1 MIFLIVLLSISILP
15 VIWINYVFKKNDEI
29 LPNMPFNGI
38 EFGNQ
43 LIKELELKDVCLE
56 KTLIGDHYDLDQ
68 RKVKVGEDRLR
79 KKSLTSI
86 SIICHEIGHAIQHAE
101 NYTPLITRTKLVKNT
116 LWINKIAFAV
126 IYIGLPIIFA
136 TGYLPLIKVC
146 ILLILL
152 SLFIGVVIHLVTLE
166 VELDASFNKAMPII
180 KKKIPEVYHDS
191 CRSILR
197 AAAFTD
203 VVGVFKNLI
212 SLRMITYL
220 LFYLS
225 VYRLQFSYLCQP

>member
-1 MIFLIVLLSISILP
+1 MIILIVLLSISILP

-180 KKKIPEVYHDS
+180 KKKIPAVYHDS

-197 AAAFTD
+197 AAAFTY

-212 SLRMITYL
+212 SLRMIWTV
-220 LFYLS
+220 LS
-225 VYRLQFSYLCQP
+225 RIR

>member
-1 MIFLIVLLSISILP
+1 MTFLIILFLISMLP
-15 VIWINYVFKKNDEI
+15 VVWLNYVFKKNDEI

-43 LIKELELKDVCLE
+43 LIKELELKDVSLE

-68 RKVKVGEDRLR
+68 RKVKVGEDRLK

-126 IYIGLPIIFA
+126 IYIGLPLIFA
-136 TGYLPLIKVC
+136 TGYLPFIKVC

-180 KKKIPEVYHDS
+180 QKKIPEVYHDS

-197 AAAFTD
+197 AAAFTY

-212 SLRMITYL
+212 SLRVIWTV
-220 LFYLS
+220 LS
-225 VYRLQFSYLCQP
+225 RIR

>member
-1 MIFLIVLLSISILP
+1 MTFLIILFLISMLP
-15 VIWINYVFKKNDEI
+15 VVWLNYVFKKNDEI

-43 LIKELELKDVCLE
+43 LIKELELKDVSLE

-68 RKVKVGEDRLR
+68 RKVKVGEDRLK

-180 KKKIPEVYHDS
+180 QKKIPEVYHDS

-197 AAAFTD
+197 AAAFTY

-212 SLRMITYL
+212 SLRMIWTV
-220 LFYLS
+220 LS
-225 VYRLQFSYLCQP
+225 RIR

>member
-1 MIFLIVLLSISILP
+1 MTFLVIFFLLSFIP
-15 VIWINYVFKKNDEI
+15 VLWVNYVFKKNDTI

-180 KKKIPEVYHDS
+180 KKKIQLIINTTLGKKSIADS
-191 CRSILR
+191 
-197 AAAFTD
+197 F
-203 VVGVFKNLI
+203 
-212 SLRMITYL
+212 
-220 LFYLS
+220 
-225 VYRLQFSYLCQP
+225 

>member
-1 MIFLIVLLSISILP
+1 MLP
-15 VIWINYVFKKNDEI
+15 VVWLNYVFKKNDEI

-43 LIKELELKDVCLE
+43 LIKELELKDVSLE

-68 RKVKVGEDRLR
+68 RKVKVGEDRLK

-180 KKKIPEVYHDS
+180 KKKIPAVYHDS

-197 AAAFTD
+197 AAAFTY

-212 SLRMITYL
+212 SLRMIWTV
-220 LFYLS
+220 LS
-225 VYRLQFSYLCQP
+225 RIR

>member
-1 MIFLIVLLSISILP
+1 MIFLIILLSISILP
-15 VIWINYVFKKNDEI
+15 VVWINYVFKKNDEI

-180 KKKIPEVYHDS
+180 KKKIPAVYHDS

-197 AAAFTD
+197 AAAFTY

-212 SLRMITYL
+212 SLRMIWTV
-220 LFYLS
+220 LS
-225 VYRLQFSYLCQP
+225 RIR

>member
-38 EFGNQ
+38 EFGNL

-152 SLFIGVVIHLVTLE
+152 SLFVGVVIHLVTLE

-180 KKKIPEVYHDS
+180 KQKIPAVYHDS

-197 AAAFTD
+197 AAAFTY

-212 SLRMITYL
+212 SLRMIWTV
-220 LFYLS
+220 LS
-225 VYRLQFSYLCQP
+225 RIR

>member
-180 KKKIPEVYHDS
+180 KKKIPAVYHDS

-197 AAAFTD
+197 AAAFTY

-212 SLRMITYL
+212 SLRMIWTD
-220 LFYLS
+220 LS
-225 VYRLQFSYLCQP
+225 RIR

>member
-1 MIFLIVLLSISILP
+1 MLP
-15 VIWINYVFKKNDEI
+15 VFWLNYVFKKNDEI

-43 LIKELELKDVCLE
+43 LIKELELKDVSLE
-56 KTLIGDHYDLDQ
+56 KTQIGDHYDLDQ
-68 RKVKVGEDRLR
+68 RKVKVGEDRLK

-116 LWINKIAFAV
+116 RWVNKIAFSV

-180 KKKIPEVYHDS
+180 KKKIPAVYHDS

-197 AAAFTD
+197 AAAFTY

-212 SLRMITYL
+212 SLRMIWTV
-220 LFYLS
+220 LS
-225 VYRLQFSYLCQP
+225 RIR

>member
-1 MIFLIVLLSISILP
+1 MTFLIILFLILMLP
-15 VIWINYVFKKNDEI
+15 IVWLNYVFKKNDEI

-43 LIKELELKDVCLE
+43 LIKELELKDVSLE

-68 RKVKVGEDRLR
+68 RKVKVGEDRLK

-136 TGYLPLIKVC
+136 TGYLPFIKVC

-180 KKKIPEVYHDS
+180 QKKIPEVYHDS

-197 AAAFTD
+197 AAAFTY

-212 SLRMITYL
+212 SLRMIWTV
-220 LFYLS
+220 LS
-225 VYRLQFSYLCQP
+225 RIR

>member
-1 MIFLIVLLSISILP
+1 MIFLIVLFSLSILP
-15 VIWINYVFKKNDEI
+15 VVWINYVFKKNDEI

-116 LWINKIAFAV
+116 LWINKIALAV
-126 IYIGLPIIFA
+126 IYVGLPIIFA

-146 ILLILL
+146 ILLILF

-180 KKKIPEVYHDS
+180 KKKIPAVYHDS

-197 AAAFTD
+197 AAAFTY

-212 SLRMITYL
+212 SLRMIWTV
-220 LFYLS
+220 LS
-225 VYRLQFSYLCQP
+225 RIR